1 MRLQDKVAVVTG
13 GGQGIGRATAKIFA
27 KEGAKVAIAART
39 ESKLECVKKEIEDQ
53 GGQVLA
59 VPTDVGLESEV
70 ERLIA
75 ATVERFGRL
84 DILVNNAGIGR
95 RAPVDDVDMVDY
107 DLQMNTN
114 LRGMYLGVRAGTP
127 HLKKVGGGAI
137 INVASVHGVNGE
149 PTASIYAA
157 TKGGMLAGTRSMAA
171 ELAPHNI
178 RVNAISPGAIWLEMY
193 EEAQLN
199 QVAEGDRDT
208 FMNLFSEDMKVGHKH
223 AQPLGMVGMPVDI
236 AWAAVFLA
244 SDESRFLTGQNIVVD
259 GGLTT
264 YLSLFGMEGALEIKA
279 SSEEKIRTWIEDHK
293 LLSQDE

>member
-1 MRLQDKVAVVTG
+1 MRLKGKVAVVTG
-13 GGQGIGRATAKIFA
+13 GGQGIGRATAKSFA
-27 KEGAKVAIAART
+27 KEGAKVVIAART
-39 ESKLECVKKEIEDQ
+39 ESKLDRVKKEIEDQ
-53 GGQVLA
+53 GGEVLA
-59 VPTDVGLESEV
+59 VPTDVALETEV
-70 ERLIA
+70 NLLME
-75 ATVERFGRL
+75 ATVKRFGRL
-84 DILVNNAGIGR
+84 DILMNNAGIGR
-95 RAPVDDVDMVDY
+95 RAHVDDVDMADY

-114 LRGMYLGVRAGTP
+114 LRGMYLGVRAGAP
-127 HLKKVGGGAI
+127 LMKEAGGGAI

-199 QVAEGDRDT
+199 QVAEEDREM
-208 FMNLFSEDMKVGHKH
+208 FMDLFAEEMKVGHKH
-223 AQPLGMVGMPVDI
+223 AQPMGRVGMPVDI
-236 AWAAVFLA
+236 AWTAVFLA

-279 SSEEKIRTWIEDHK
+279 ASEKKIGSWIEDHK
-293 LLSQDE
+293 QS